1 MVLNLAFYISLF
13 VLFLKT
19 IHTLKA
25 PHQLSRD
32 VAVNLRHVPNYIS
45 GYSSNC
51 AITILHTNIKISQ
64 KLNTFWSEIGDSL
77 FPRDDDVEGRYHTYQ
92 LHDETKIY
100 TFLPAIQPRPRRCA
114 VVFVTNWF
122 PSAPQDLLQ
131 MCLVYNTFRDI
142 NDIISGQRDVAN
154 VMLLTIMNPART
166 PLRADHCKRITQAR
180 IFDRTFGQSHYGIL
194 AYWQQYHFGVFH
206 SRRKFTFSQISNP
219 LGLWNGAFKP
229 SLKQPEVGTIKIYTL
244 SLWVPHPINQVDL
257 LGEEGCYVV
266 YCDYDIRSTRFS
278 FVIWVTPISVY
289 VWVGILVMITI
300 LVIFYSKSESTTV
313 AEALFSLLAT
323 LLGHSC
329 IYKGKFLLILVLFS
343 IASKILLT
351 EYEYLVTSELVAPE
365 KSRRLGTMKEILAAR
380 YTLYHGSTPRG
391 LAGMGKILAG
401 DFT

>member
-180 IFDRTFGQSHYGIL
+180 IFVIQIKTSNIFSWFIYCPICPPGQDLRSI
-194 AYWQQYHFGVFH
+194 A
-206 SRRKFTFSQISNP
+206 
-219 LGLWNGAFKP
+219 LWDP
-229 SLKQPEVGTIKIYTL
+229 
-244 SLWVPHPINQVDL
+244 
-257 LGEEGCYVV
+257 
-266 YCDYDIRSTRFS
+266 
-278 FVIWVTPISVY
+278 
-289 VWVGILVMITI
+289 
-300 LVIFYSKSESTTV
+300 
-313 AEALFSLLAT
+313 SLLAT
-323 LLGHSC
+323 VSFWSVSLPQK
-329 IYKGKFLLILVLFS
+329 IYILANIKPTRPLEWCLQGLRLRKALHCS
-343 IASKILLT
+343 P
-351 EYEYLVTSELVAPE
+351 SE
-365 KSRRLGTMKEILAAR
+365 RRLALISKVFNL
-380 YTLYHGSTPRG
+380 
-391 LAGMGKILAG
+391 
-401 DFT
+401 